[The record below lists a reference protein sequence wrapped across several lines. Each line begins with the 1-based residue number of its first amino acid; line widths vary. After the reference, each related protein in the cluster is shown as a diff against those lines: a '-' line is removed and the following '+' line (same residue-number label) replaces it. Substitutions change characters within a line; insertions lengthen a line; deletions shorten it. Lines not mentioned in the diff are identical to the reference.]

1 MINKKDSEYQTT
13 LYKYKQRKYK
23 VVKQT
28 KKQANK
34 QKNRCASKVVV
45 VGSSNELSRH
55 PFPSKLLQVPIA
67 SKEAHLPLPCIPREF
82 SEPTAYI
89 ALATFFPLRSIQMLE
104 RKECWLRAE
113 DPGLQKTAPERNN
126 A

>member
-1 MINKKDSEYQTT
+1 
-13 LYKYKQRKYK
+13 L
-23 VVKQT
+23 
-28 KKQANK
+28 
-34 QKNRCASKVVV
+34 V

-55 PFPSKLLQVPIA
+55 PFPSKQLQVTIA
-67 SKEAHLPLPCIPREF
+67 SEEAILPLPCIPHDA

-89 ALATFFPLRSIQMLE
+89 ALATFFPWRNIQMMK

-113 DPGLQKTAPERNN
+113 HPGLQQNAPEREY